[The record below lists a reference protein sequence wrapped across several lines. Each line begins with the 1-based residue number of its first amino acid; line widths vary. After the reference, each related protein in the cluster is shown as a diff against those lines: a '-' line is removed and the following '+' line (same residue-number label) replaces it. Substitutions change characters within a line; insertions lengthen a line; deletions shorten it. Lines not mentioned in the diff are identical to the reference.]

1 MDPGSDPGG
10 DVDGDAA
17 TAERDDLDPS
27 RARSAVNTDP
37 DRFSTDEIFHRVVM
51 TAFHE
56 VSARRRAL
64 YLSGLSAGL
73 AITVTFFGY
82 ATVRTATAPDPT
94 GLLGPLLYPLGFL
107 YIILGRYQLYTENT
121 LTPVTLAL
129 TRVCSVPAVLR
140 VWVLVLAGN
149 VSGAAVG
156 AFVLANTGVFDA
168 ASATTAAQLGRGGIE
183 TPWWDLVFKAVF
195 AGWLVAGV
203 VWLEHAVRDSI
214 ARVLLVYIVIYTIP
228 VTGLYHVV
236 VSVCDVAYLVFL
248 GRESLL
254 TGLWEFVIPVLLG
267 NTLGG
272 VFLVTVLN
280 FGQLSRTLPAEI
292 SRQQTL
298 SLRAWLFGK

>member
-1 MDPGSDPGG
+1 MSPGSDRG
-10 DVDGDAA
+10 DDTDSPA
-17 TAERDDLDPS
+17 TGRDDLPGGRGPAYGD
-27 RARSAVNTDP
+27 VVP
-37 DRFSTDEIFHRVVM
+37 DRFSTDEIFHRVVL

-56 VSARRRAL
+56 ISARRRAL

-82 ATVRTATAPDPT
+82 ATVRAAAPDPT
-94 GLLGPLLYPLGFL
+94 GLVSPLLYPLGFL
-107 YIILGRYQLYTENT
+107 YIIMGRYQLYTENT

-129 TRVCSVPAVLR
+129 TRVCSVPAVVR

-168 ASATTAAQLGRGGIE
+168 TTAASATEIGQAGIE
-183 TPWWDLVFKAVF
+183 TPWWDLLFKAVF

-203 VWLEHAVRDSI
+203 VWLEHAVRDSF
-214 ARVLLVYIVIYTIP
+214 ARVFLVYIVIYTIP

-248 GRESLL
+248 GQERLL
-254 TGLWEFVIPVLLG
+254 VGLWEFVIPVLLG

-280 FGQLSRTLPAEI
+280 FGQLSRSLPEEI

-298 SLRAWLFGK
+298 SMRTWLFGR

>member
-1 MDPGSDPGG
+1 MSPGSAPGDDTDSPATDREDLPGG
-10 DVDGDAA
+10 RG
-17 TAERDDLDPS
+17 P
-27 RARSAVNTDP
+27 AVGGVVP

-82 ATVRTATAPDPT
+82 ATVRAATAPDPT

-107 YIILGRYQLYTENT
+107 YIIMGRYQLYTENT

-149 VSGAAVG
+149 VSGAAIG
-156 AFVLANTGVFDA
+156 AYVLANTGVFDA
-168 ASATTAAQLGRGGIE
+168 TSAASAAEIGRAGIE
-183 TPWWDLVFKAVF
+183 TAWWDLVFKAVF

-214 ARVLLVYIVIYTIP
+214 ARVFLVYIVIYTIP

-248 GRESLL
+248 GRENLL

-280 FGQLSRTLPAEI
+280 FGQLSRALPAEI

-298 SLRAWLFGK
+298 SIRTWLFGR